1 MLKSCKIT
9 LKNHPPAYPQHS
21 SRLEQMSITRL
32 LHSLIQRERE
42 RRQTRVYGMG
52 QAWGMKLSHEFLF
65 SPSKP
70 ACIKETIN

>member
-42 RRQTRVYGMG
+42 TSDPSVQDGAGVG
-52 QAWGMKLSHEFLF
+52 HEAE
-65 SPSKP
+65 S
-70 ACIKETIN
+70 